1 MAIAAAWGVVTSRNI
16 VHSALY
22 LVLSFFG
29 IAV

>member
-1 MAIAAAWGVVTSRNI
+1 MAIAAAWGVVTSKNI

-29 IAV
+29 I